1 MDTAFTPLKIQT
13 HVKPIP
19 SYSAIVNTFTPRK
32 IQTHVKHNNRNQD
45 EKTPFTPIKI
55 QAHVKLQI
63 PLFNSESWMSLSEV
77 HLALNE

>member
-13 HVKPIP
+13 HVKLP
-19 SYSAIVNTFTPRK
+19 SFEKKVIVS
-32 IQTHVKHNNRNQD
+32 
-45 EKTPFTPIKI
+45 FTPIKIQARVKRYPCANRGVGSFTPIRI

>member
-19 SYSAIVNTFTPRK
+19 SYSAIAST
-32 IQTHVKHNNRNQD
+32 
-45 EKTPFTPIKI
+45 FTPIKI